1 MEVKVMNEF
10 LKGLKVNYTVS
21 ALLCVALGLVLLIW
35 PGTTTQVVCM
45 VLGAALVVYG
55 VLQIVFYLANKD
67 RNIAMQGMMV
77 FGIVV
82 AVIGVWILLKP
93 EMIIMAVPVIVG
105 ILIVIHGIHNVVQAI
120 ALKKDGYTNWWVAF
134 LLGVITVTFG
144 VVLICNPFTVVDTV
158 VRLIGAFLIYD
169 GLSDIWILSRVSKV
183 KRNAEKIV
191 DANFVDITDED
202 Q

>member
-1 MEVKVMNEF
+1 MNEF

-134 LLGVITVTFG
+134 LLGVITVVFG
-144 VVLICNPFTVVDTV
+144 VVLICNPFTVVDTI

>member
-1 MEVKVMNEF
+1 
-10 LKGLKVNYTVS
+10 
-21 ALLCVALGLVLLIW
+21 
-35 PGTTTQVVCM
+35 M

-134 LLGVITVTFG
+134 LLGVITVVFG

>member
-1 MEVKVMNEF
+1 MTAFGAFDVDDILLNCLGAVIGYFLYMGYEKIKTRKMEVKVMNEF

-120 ALKKDGYTNWWVAF
+120 ALKRTAIPTGG
-134 LLGVITVTFG
+134 L
-144 VVLICNPFTVVDTV
+144 PFC
-158 VRLIGAFLIYD
+158 
-169 GLSDIWILSRVSKV
+169 
-183 KRNAEKIV
+183 
-191 DANFVDITDED
+191 
-202 Q
+202 

>member
-169 GLSDIWILSRVSKV
+169 GLSDSWILSRVSKG

>member
-134 LLGVITVTFG
+134 LLGVITVAFG

-169 GLSDIWILSRVSKV
+169 GLSDIWILSRVFKV

>member
-1 MEVKVMNEF
+1 MNEF

-134 LLGVITVTFG
+134 LLGVITVVFG

>member
-1 MEVKVMNEF
+1 
-10 LKGLKVNYTVS
+10 
-21 ALLCVALGLVLLIW
+21 
-35 PGTTTQVVCM
+35 
-45 VLGAALVVYG
+45 
-55 VLQIVFYLANKD
+55 
-67 RNIAMQGMMV
+67 
-77 FGIVV
+77 
-82 AVIGVWILLKP
+82 
-93 EMIIMAVPVIVG
+93 MIIMAVPVIVG

-134 LLGVITVTFG
+134 LLGVITVVFG

>member
-1 MEVKVMNEF
+1 MNEF

>member
-1 MEVKVMNEF
+1 MNEF

-45 VLGAALVVYG
+45 VLGAALVAYG

-105 ILIVIHGIHNVVQAI
+105 VLIVIHGIHNVVQAI

-134 LLGVITVTFG
+134 LLGVITVVFG

>member
-120 ALKKDGYTNWWVAF
+120 ALKKDGYTN
-134 LLGVITVTFG
+134 
-144 VVLICNPFTVVDTV
+144 D
-158 VRLIGAFLIYD
+158 Y
-169 GLSDIWILSRVSKV
+169 
-183 KRNAEKIV
+183 
-191 DANFVDITDED
+191 
-202 Q
+202 